1 MMMIIIIIIIV
12 VVVVVV
18 VVRIALSGLIL
29 YSAYQYCNDKFY
41 IHLGG
46 FMEY

>member
-1 MMMIIIIIIIV
+1 
-12 VVVVVV
+12 
-18 VVRIALSGLIL
+18 LSGLIL

-46 FMEY
+46 FMEYWINK